1 MIWYVPFCEKTEGR
15 HEAPA
20 EYVDRLVVVWS
31 IKVPLA
37 RITVIGVIPAAGPH
51 NEWSVSMAGESINK
65 DSFIPQ
71 STSRAV
77 IWDFGPSWETEC
89 VSLMEACGKSR
100 GPSER
105 DLISSS
111 DGWFLVG
118 IYGKGGNAP
127 LGIVRLPLGE
137 DAFDHG

>member
-1 MIWYVPFCEKTEGR
+1 MT
-15 HEAPA
+15 
-20 EYVDRLVVVWS
+20 
-31 IKVPLA
+31 
-37 RITVIGVIPAAGPH
+37 
-51 NEWSVSMAGESINK
+51 GESISK
-65 DSFIPQ
+65 DGFIPTIHVEG
-71 STSRAV
+71 SDLGFRAEL
-77 IWDFGPSWETEC
+77 ETEC

-105 DLISSS
+105 DLIPSS